1 MSKLTGNVDT
11 YPCWD
16 NKIHKELKLKNYA
29 TNVDSRLINLKMNKD
44 ANLDFNNRYFPP
56 KSQGIPTI
64 KSLVDERE
72 LEIKASKHGI
82 MNKSKFYS
90 YAEQYLAQHPP
101 KSASELSQEYLND
114 FLLSLGENQPAEVAI
129 EALRLARLSKRAKP
143 YKHKPTSTIPFPN
156 TINFEIEDANK
167 RATDEYKEGLL
178 MGYEDSMTALNVQR
192 MKEAEKQASRRI
204 ILDDIANAE
213 EKEQKASYVVPIGIP
228 ASRIEEEEKYL
239 SPTHSTYSS
248 SASTY
253 AKSSIMPGT
262 TIAEEYIPSMS
273 EQEFKQHIKN
283 KTSEQSKNELFE
295 IYKSRGSKPLKSGT
309 YKLYFSDTGKTVTFK
324 ESNST
329 TKIPASKHVLET
341 FLEDYTKPTKRNIQL
356 HPNVN
361 EELHSEFTSAGIK
374 IKKSKNALINRFN
387 ILRGELL
394 SGNDNPKIIKEIKTL
409 SKKLYEMK
417 LLDKHL

>member
-82 MNKSKFYS
+82 INNNIYTYTEQYIQSKNIPPNLSKKQFDLVVKDIENGFNTSYTKNAYSKNEIETAVKQTLKDLERGVINQSIADKNKSNIQS
-90 YAEQYLAQHPP
+90 Y
-101 KSASELSQEYLND
+101 
-114 FLLSLGENQPAEVAI
+114 NQ
-129 EALRLARLSKRAKP
+129 
-143 YKHKPTSTIPFPN
+143 
-156 TINFEIEDANK
+156 EIEEANK
-167 RATDEYKEGLL
+167 RAIDEYKEGLL
-178 MGYEDSMTALNVQR
+178 MGYEDSMTALNIKR

-213 EKEQKASYVVPIGIP
+213 EEEQKAAYVAPIGIP
-228 ASRIEEEEKYL
+228 ASRIEEEEQ
-239 SPTHSTYSS
+239 SS
-248 SASTY
+248 SASSSKHSSPAHSTHSSFASTY
-253 AKSSIMPGT
+253 AQSSMT
-262 TIAEEYIPSMS
+262 
-273 EQEFKQHIKN
+273 
-283 KTSEQSKNELFE
+283 
-295 IYKSRGSKPLKSGT
+295 GSPKKRSPM
-309 YKLYFSDTGKTVTFK
+309 
-324 ESNST
+324 ST
-329 TKIPASKHVLET
+329 TKASNEPSAKALKDELTKEIEESGEQTKNGITLIIHNKKLQKVIKSSEGKQTYVAPLKTDLLT
-341 FLEDYTKPTKRNIQL
+341 F
-356 HPNVN
+356 
-361 EELHSEFTSAGIK
+361 SEFTSAGIK